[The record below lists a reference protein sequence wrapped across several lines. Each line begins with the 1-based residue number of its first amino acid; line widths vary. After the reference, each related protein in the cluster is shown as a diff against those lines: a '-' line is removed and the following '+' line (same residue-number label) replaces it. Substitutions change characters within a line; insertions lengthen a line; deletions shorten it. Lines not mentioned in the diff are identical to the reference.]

1 MTAPRILLADCDQMF
16 VAVARLV
23 DPEGAGRSPLLV
35 VGGAATSRGVVCSAS
50 YEVRA
55 FGVRS
60 GMPISQAVRRCPQA
74 TFVPV
79 PRTACGEKSREVR
92 LALDRW
98 TPQVAAASIDEFY
111 LDLTGTEALYRHEPL
126 AETAR
131 RIRCDVL
138 ERTGL
143 SLSIGGG
150 TNRLVAKLAAERAK
164 PKPGTGGTGVLIVA
178 PGDEADFLATHQ
190 LADLPGVGPR
200 LQETLRKHRLVSV
213 RDALAMDQPALQQW
227 LGERTGAWLF
237 ARIRGQGG
245 AGVEPRGDAKSMS
258 REETFAEDLA
268 SDEALETELLR
279 LVTRLGAELRADR
292 LATRCV
298 TVKLRDHDFRTRQ
311 ASQTLPEPIDSDRGL
326 YVLARRLLAKL
337 RARRRLPA
345 RLVGV
350 SLSRF
355 SPMAGAEQLELI
367 RSTAGP
373 AAVESGRDRALARAV
388 DRVNSRFGRQ
398 SLAPARLQRTAAD
411 RGRDRPT

>member
-1 MTAPRILLADCDQMF
+1 VTVPRILLADCDQMF

-23 DPEGAGRSPLLV
+23 DPDGAGRAPLLV
-35 VGGAATSRGVVCSAS
+35 VGGSASSRGVVCSAS

-74 TFVPV
+74 MYVPV

-92 LALDRW
+92 SALDRW
-98 TPQVAAASIDEFY
+98 SPRVEAASIDEFY

-126 AETAR
+126 EETAGR
-131 RIRCDVL
+131 LRADVR
-138 ERTGL
+138 ERTAL
-143 SLSIGGG
+143 SLSVGGG

-164 PKPGTGGTGVLIVA
+164 PKPGTGGSGVLVVA

-190 LADLPGVGPR
+190 LAELPGVGPR
-200 LQETLRKHRLVSV
+200 LQETLRRHHRVSV
-213 RDALAMDQPALQQW
+213 RDALAMDRPSLQRW

-237 ARIRGQGG
+237 GRIRGQGG
-245 AGVEPRGDAKSMS
+245 AGVEPNGDAKSRS
-258 REETFAEDLA
+258 REETFPEELA

-311 ASQTLPEPIDSDRGL
+311 ASHTLPEPIDSERGL
-326 YVLARRLLAKL
+326 YLLARGLLAKL
-337 RARRRLPA
+337 RARRRVAA

-355 SPMAGAEQLELI
+355 SPMAGAAQLDLI
-367 RSTAGP
+367 RP
-373 AAVESGRDRALARAV
+373 ATDPAPVESGRDRALARAV

-398 SLAPARLQRTAAD
+398 SLAPARLQRPGAG
-411 RGRDRPT
+411 RERDRPT